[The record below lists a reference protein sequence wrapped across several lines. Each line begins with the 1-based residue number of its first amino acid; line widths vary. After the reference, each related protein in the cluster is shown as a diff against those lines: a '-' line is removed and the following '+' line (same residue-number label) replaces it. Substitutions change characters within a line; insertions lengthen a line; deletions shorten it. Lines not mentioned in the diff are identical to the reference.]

1 MDIKEISKEIN
12 KNAHDKGFWDEGI
25 DIPKKLLLA
34 VSELCE
40 AMEADRKDRNTD
52 TNYLDEM
59 IAEGYTWKNSEYS
72 FINSFEKSIKD
83 SFEDEL
89 ADAAIRIFDLAFE
102 MGIDLP
108 KHIEMKHRYNCTRP
122 KMHNKKY

>member
-1 MDIKEISKEIN
+1 MNIYEISEQIN

-25 DIPKKLLLA
+25 DKPKKLLLA

-40 AMEADRKDRNTD
+40 AMEADRKDR
-52 TNYLDEM
+52 YC
-59 IAEGYTWKNSEYS
+59 KQ
-72 FINSFEKSIKD
+72 EKSGGTYLEDKYFLKNFEGHIKD
-83 SFEDEL
+83 TFEDEL

-102 MGIDLP
+102 MNIDLSS
-108 KHIEMKHRYNCTRP
+108 HIAAKHRYNCTRP

>member
-1 MDIKEISKEIN
+1 MDIYSISEQIN

-34 VSELCE
+34 VSELTE
-40 AMEADRKDRNTD
+40 AMEADREDNFSAYGIVELNEVLD
-52 TNYLDEM
+52 TNYFVLE
-59 IAEGYTWKNSEYS
+59 
-72 FINSFEKSIKD
+72 FEKEYKH

-89 ADAAIRIFDLAFE
+89 CDAAIRIFDLAYE
-102 MGIDLP
+102 MKIDLS
-108 KHIEMKHRYNCTRP
+108 KHIEAKHRYNCTRP